1 MKKILLFCFLV
12 ILGAGMI
19 LSPPALAKAVRIKW
33 GATSVRSSGYAHV
46 VLYAKA
52 IHQVYPNDISVT
64 VVETGGW
71 VENLSRMKQG
81 LIKVASVNPISAY
94 EAYHGLYDFK
104 DQKNPNIRMLF
115 VSAFTP
121 QTFIVGKNT
130 GVTTMEG
137 LTGVKMA
144 WNPLTTSE
152 RLAQMFL
159 ESNGIKPDYKLG
171 GTSSNLEAFKAG
183 TVDSWSRPGFRD
195 GAIMELS
202 LSRPLNFLSITEEH
216 LKKYNEKYPAHGKGI
231 TSPAAQYKGQEKPY
245 YTLAFME
252 GDMVDKEVPADL
264 VYKIV
269 KAIYEKRMDMV
280 KVDASRREGGF
291 ADFPKLTMEYCD
303 VFLHPG
309 AVKFFREM
317 EMKIPDKL
325 VPPEMK

>member
-1 MKKILLFCFLV
+1 MKKILCLSSLM
-12 ILGAGMI
+12 ILGIGI
-19 LSPPALAKAVRIKW
+19 LLASPGLAKEVRIKW

-52 IHQVYPNDISVT
+52 VHQVYPKEIFIT

-81 LIKVASVNPISAY
+81 LLKLASVSPVSAY

-104 DQKNPNIRMLF
+104 DQKDPNIRMLL

-121 QTFIVGKNT
+121 QTFIVAQKT
-130 GVTTMEG
+130 GVTTIEG
-137 LTGVKMA
+137 LKGVKMA

-152 RLAQMFL
+152 RLGRMFL
-159 ESNGIKPDYKLG
+159 DSLEIQPNYKLG
-171 GTSSNLEAFKAG
+171 GTSSNLEAMKAG
-183 TVDSWSRPGFRD
+183 TVDAWSRPGFRD
-195 GAIMELS
+195 GAIMELA
-202 LSRPLNFLSITEEH
+202 LSRPLNFISITDDH

-231 TSPAAQYKGQEKPY
+231 LSPAGQYKGQEKPY

-252 GDMVDKEVPADL
+252 GDMVDKDVPADL
-264 VYKIV
+264 VYKIM

-291 ADFPKLTMEYCD
+291 AEFPKLTVEYCD
-303 VFLHPG
+303 LYLHPG
-309 AVKFFREM
+309 AIKFYREIGF
-317 EMKIPDKL
+317 KVPDKL
-325 VPPEMK
+325 IPPEMK